1 MSFIT
6 KVVTTYPD
14 FIVQQ
19 DTMIEQLLHTKRRD
33 IHQFVDALDAHKVKT
48 RHLCLPLNYYFDLN
62 DPGKRNV
69 IWNAES
75 LILQKKNI
83 QFLLDET
90 KIDKNDIGLIAT
102 ITSTGF
108 SLPSMEV
115 SMMNTFHLPFTTKR
129 LPIWGLGSNGG
140 VFGINQVHEYLK
152 SYPQKAAILL
162 VTELGSLNFQFG
174 TYSGHNLE
182 HLLFTGDGA
191 GAVLMVGRDHPLS
204 SKSPFEVLDTDCI
217 LCPNTE
223 NLSVMDMTDSGF
235 QYKYCPETPKLI
247 ASTIKASAN
256 QFLNRNHI
264 DCSDINL
271 FLLPGESPASIN
283 AYRDGLQLTDSKFM
297 DSWESLEKFGN
308 TSSVST
314 LEILKQTL
322 SSADIS
328 PNKLALMLSI
338 GAGMSF
344 EFSLLKKV

>member
-1 MSFIT
+1 MSFIS
-6 KVVTTYPD
+6 KVVTNYPD

-19 DTMIEQLLHTKRRD
+19 ETMIEQLLRTKGRD
-33 IHQFVDALDAHKVKT
+33 FHQFVDVLSAHKVKT
-48 RHLCLPLNYYFDLN
+48 RHFCLPLNYYFDLN

-83 QFLLDET
+83 QYLLDES

-115 SMMNTFHLPFTTKR
+115 SMMNTFQLPSSTKR
-129 LPIWGLGSNGG
+129 LPFWGLGSNGG

-152 SYPQKAAILL
+152 SHPQKGAILL
-162 VTELGSLNFQFG
+162 VTELGSLNFQFD
-174 TYSGHNLE
+174 TSSGHNLE

-204 SKSPFEVLDTDCI
+204 SKCFFEVLDADCI

-235 QYKYCPETPKLI
+235 QYKYCSETPKLI

-256 QFLNRNHI
+256 QFLNRNQI
-264 DCSDINL
+264 DSSDITL
-271 FLLPGESPASIN
+271 FLPPGESPASIN
-283 AYRDGLQLTDSKFM
+283 AYRNGLHLTDSKVI

-314 LEILKQTL
+314 IEILKQTL

-328 PNKLALMLSI
+328 PNKLALLLSM
-338 GAGMSF
+338 GTGMSL